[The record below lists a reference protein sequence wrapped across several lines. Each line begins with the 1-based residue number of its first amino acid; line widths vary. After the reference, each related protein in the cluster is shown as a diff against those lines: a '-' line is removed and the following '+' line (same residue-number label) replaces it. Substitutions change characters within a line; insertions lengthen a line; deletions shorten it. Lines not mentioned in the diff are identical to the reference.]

1 MSTSAIGLSRPETKI
16 SKSAVLKWAGSAAG
30 GALVVTSLVGVLHLP
45 FAAPLLRAIS
55 PASLCP
61 VTRGSP
67 EQIDRGREIAA
78 ASIRSSTSAVA
89 PARPALV
96 FTLDQS
102 RRQDIDAWAA
112 RSNVRC
118 SNISGNE
125 NLRRC
130 VQVPAAALGQ
140 DPTLPALE
148 EITFELRASG
158 ELVNVQTM
166 RRGLTADEAVRTA
179 QTLEQSLATTVGAP
193 STTGGEPTARHLGH
207 GFMMT
212 YVAEH
217 TFVDYRATVT
227 ATNMAHTGMMVREE
241 YLSTR

>member
-1 MSTSAIGLSRPETKI
+1 MSTTALGLSRPETKI
-16 SKSAVLKWAGSAAG
+16 SKSAVLKWAGWAAG
-30 GALVVTSLVGVLHLP
+30 GALVVTSLIGALHLP

-55 PASLCP
+55 PASVCP
-61 VTRGSP
+61 ITRGSP
-67 EQIDRGREIAA
+67 EQIDRGRELAA

-102 RRQDIDAWAA
+102 RRSDIDTWAT
-112 RSNVRC
+112 RSNVTC
-118 SNISGNE
+118 ASIAGNE

-130 VQVPAAALGQ
+130 KQVPAAALGQ
-140 DPTLPALE
+140 DPSLPPLE

-166 RRGLTADEAVRTA
+166 RRGLTADEAARTA
-179 QTLEQSLATTVGAP
+179 RTLEQSLATSVGAP
-193 STTGGEPTARHLGH
+193 STTGGEPTASHLGH
-207 GFMMT
+207 GFMTT

-217 TFVDYRATVT
+217 KFADYRATVT

-241 YLSTR
+241 YLSAR